1 MTAFNVVRFRVRPGF
16 EDEFIARHRDI
27 REVLP
32 GMRQM
37 SLVRTGESTFC
48 FVGEWRS
55 MDSIV
60 AAREQMIGI
69 LDGFRHMLEDLGS
82 ELGVTD
88 PVSGEAVVEQK
99 APAPKPKAKARA
111 KPKAAKKP
119 KKKKKKAAKKK
130 KKAL

>member
-60 AAREQMIGI
+60 AARDQMIGI

-119 KKKKKKAAKKK
+119 KKKKKAAKKK

>member
-16 EDEFIARHRDI
+16 EEEFIARHRDI
-27 REVLP
+27 REMLP

-37 SLVRTGESTFC
+37 SLVRTGDSTFC

-69 LDGFRHMLEDLGS
+69 LDSFRHMLEDLGS

-99 APAPKPKAKARA
+99 APAPKPKAKAKARA
-111 KPKAAKKP
+111 KPRKARKG
-119 KKKKKKAAKKK
+119 KKKAGKKK

>member
-69 LDGFRHMLEDLGS
+69 LDSFRHMLEDLGS

-119 KKKKKKAAKKK
+119 KKKKKAAKKK